1 MNTENRSEFPAEL
14 PTAVSALLDQEK
26 IHVLED
32 IFAAPGVLA
41 SAIPA
46 YRPRQQQV
54 EMAQQIAH
62 AIAECG
68 SLITEAG
75 TGTGKTFAYLVPALL
90 WGGKVIISTGTK
102 TLQDQ
107 LFERDL
113 PKVRAALNVPVSVA
127 LLKGRANYVCHYY
140 LQRAQTE
147 GQFSSRRDTEYLR
160 RIGSFFRTTQSG
172 DKAES
177 GVPEDA
183 PVWSQVTSTRENCLG
198 QNCQFYKDCFVVKA
212 RKQAQE
218 ADVVVVNHHLFFADL
233 ALRDGG
239 VAELLPTANTVI
251 FDEAHQ
257 LPDTASQF
265 FGETFSSGQLLEL
278 VRDSLVEGRAHAR
291 EGVDWATLTAPL
303 EHAVREWRLLLGGG
317 SNRWS
322 WSGVPQAE
330 AFTKNLEQV
339 AECLAALTRA
349 LETHA
354 PRAEQIT
361 LCYQRALELQSQL
374 TQWQSADDLATI
386 RWVETTSHA
395 LQLHR
400 TPLDIADL
408 FTRHRE
414 GRPRAWV
421 FTSATLAVKK
431 NFQHYARQLGLES
444 AATGY
449 WSSPFDY
456 DTQALLYVPPVMP
469 PVHSPE
475 YINALFTAAW
485 PLVEATRGGI
495 FFLCT
500 TLRAVDKMAELLQDK
515 LAQLP
520 AHFPNYEQR
529 LLLVQGQ
536 ASRGV
541 LLERFR
547 ENGKAILVGSQSFWE
562 GVDVTGEALSLVV
575 IDKLPFAPPDDPVL
589 AARLQVLEKAGG
601 NPFME
606 YQLPQA
612 VIALKQGAGRLIRS
626 ETDRGVLMIGD
637 TRLVNKP
644 YGRLIWQSL
653 PTFKRSRV
661 EQDVLE
667 FLAGNGQSV

>member
-1 MNTENRSEFPAEL
+1 MNTEDRPEGATEKTA
-14 PTAVSALLDQEK
+14 PTLLDHEQQRT
-26 IHVLED
+26 LENV
-32 IFAAPGVLA
+32 FSAQGVLA
-41 SAIPA
+41 HAIPA
-46 YRPRQQQV
+46 YRPRQQQL

-62 AIAECG
+62 AIAGCAT
-68 SLITEAG
+68 LITEAG

-147 GQFSSRRDTEYLR
+147 GQFSSRRDTEHLR
-160 RIGSFFRTTQSG
+160 RIGQFFRTTQSG

-177 GVPEDA
+177 GVPEDT

-198 QNCQFYKDCFVVKA
+198 QSCQFYKDCFVVKA

-218 ADVVVVNHHLFFADL
+218 ADIVVVNHHLFFADL

-239 VAELLPTANTVI
+239 VAELLPAANTVI

-265 FGETFSSGQLLEL
+265 FGETFSTAQLLEL

-291 EGVDWATLTAPL
+291 EGVDWTTLTASL
-303 EHAVREWRLLLGGG
+303 EHAVREWRLLMGGG
-317 SNRWS
+317 SGRWG
-322 WSGVPQAE
+322 WSAIPKADE
-330 AFTKNLEQV
+330 FIKNLEHV
-339 AECLAALTRA
+339 AESLAGLTKA
-349 LETHA
+349 LEMHA
-354 PRAEQIT
+354 PRAEQIA
-361 LCYQRALELQSQL
+361 LCYQRALELQMQL
-374 TQWQSADDLATI
+374 TQWQSADEQATI
-386 RWVETTSHA
+386 RWVEATAYA

-400 TPLDIADL
+400 TPLDIANM

-431 NFQHYARQLGLES
+431 NFQHYARQLGLET

-456 DTQALLYVPPVMP
+456 DTQALLYVPPAMP
-469 PVHSPE
+469 PVHSPD
-475 YINALFTAAW
+475 YVSALFEAAW
-485 PLVEATRGGI
+485 PLVKATRGGV

-515 LAQLP
+515 QAQL
-520 AHFPNYEQR
+520 ADNEQR

-541 LLERFR
+541 LLEKFR

-562 GVDVTGEALSLVV
+562 GVDVTGDALSLVV

-589 AARLQVLEKAGG
+589 AARLQVLEKNGG
-601 NPFME
+601 NPFMD

-653 PTFKRSRV
+653 PTFKRSRI
-661 EQDVLE
+661 EQEVLE
-667 FLAGNGQSV
+667 FLANNEANHEK